1 MLAELQPREAGPVTL
16 PPPARPAWFRPAWSR
31 RAVGGLAPYL
41 YLVPALAGLVVWIYR
56 PLVETFDYSFYNWNM
71 LPTSPMIPAGWHNYS
86 QLFHLPA
93 LWQALGTTGLYMA
106 GLIVFGVGLPLLI
119 GVMGQN
125 VPARSR
131 GVYRALIF
139 MPVLISP
146 VVAATVWQFL
156 LTPNGG
162 LVDTVLHWFGLA
174 QTNWLQQP
182 NTAKFAIVAI
192 SGWKLLGVSVLVL
205 TAGLA
210 AISPE
215 YSEAAAIE
223 GAGRFQ
229 VFRRITLPL
238 LSPTLMFMFITAV
251 LVSSQVVFPLINVL
265 TQGGPEGSSTDI
277 YYFLYQYGFTSF
289 NVGLASAA
297 AVCFF
302 LTFGVL
308 ALICA
313 WLLERFSFYDN

>member
-1 MLAELQPREAGPVTL
+1 MLVEIQPREPSPVALSVPVRRTPVRRSAG
-16 PPPARPAWFRPAWSR
+16 R
-31 RAVGGLAPYL
+31 LAPYL
-41 YLVPALAGLVVWIYR
+41 YLFPALAGLVLWVYR
-56 PLVETFDYSFYNWNM
+56 PLAETFDYSFYNWDL
-71 LPTSPMIPAGWHNYS
+71 LPTSPRLAVGWSNYK
-86 QLFHLPA
+86 QLSHLPA
-93 LWQALGTTGLYMA
+93 LWQAVGTTGVYIA

-119 GVMGQN
+119 GVVAQN
-125 VPARSR
+125 VSPRSR
-131 GVYRALIF
+131 SAYRALIF
-139 MPVLISP
+139 LPVLVSP
-146 VVAATVWQFL
+146 VVAATLWEFL
-156 LTPNGG
+156 LAPSGG
-162 LVDTVLHWFGLA
+162 LVDTVLGWFGLA

-182 NTAKFAIVAI
+182 DTAKYAIVAI

-215 YSEAAAIE
+215 YSEAAAID
-223 GAGRFQ
+223 GASRAQ

-251 LVSSQVVFPLINVL
+251 LFSSQIVFPLINVL
-265 TQGGPEGSSTDI
+265 TQGGPQGASTDV

-302 LTFGVL
+302 IAFGVL

-313 WLLERFSFYDN
+313 WLLDRFSFYDN

>member
-1 MLAELQPREAGPVTL
+1 MLTELQPREASPVDL
-16 PPPARPAWFRPAWSR
+16 PAPGRPALR
-31 RAVGGLAPYL
+31 RRLLGGLAPYL
-41 YLVPALAGLVVWIYR
+41 YLVPALAGLVLWIYR
-56 PLVETFDYSFYNWNM
+56 PLVQTFDYSFYSWDL
-71 LPTSPMIPAGWHNYS
+71 LPTSPQVPVGWHNYV

-106 GLIVFGVGLPLLI
+106 ALIIFGVGLPLLI
-119 GVMGQN
+119 GVMAQN
-125 VPARSR
+125 VAPRSR

-139 MPVLISP
+139 LPVLISP
-146 VVAATVWQFL
+146 VVASTLWEFL
-156 LTPNGG
+156 LAPSGG
-162 LVDTVLHWFGLA
+162 LVDTVLGWLGLA
-174 QTNWLQQP
+174 QPNWLQQP
-182 NTAKFAIVAI
+182 DTAKYAIAAI

-215 YSEAAAIE
+215 YSEAAAID
-223 GAGRFQ
+223 GASRFQ

-251 LVSSQVVFPLINVL
+251 LFSSQVVFPLINVL
-265 TQGGPEGSSTDI
+265 TQGGPEGGTTDI
-277 YYFLYQYGFTSF
+277 YYFLYQYGFSSF

-302 LTFGVL
+302 LAFGAL
-308 ALICA
+308 AVVCA
-313 WLLERFSFYDN
+313 WLLDRFSFYDN

>member
-1 MLAELQPREAGPVTL
+1 MLTELQLREASPVDL
-16 PPPARPAWFRPAWSR
+16 PPPARPAVSR
-31 RAVGGLAPYL
+31 RLLGGAAPYL

-56 PLVETFDYSFYNWNM
+56 PLVETFQYSFYSWDM
-71 LPTSPMIPAGWHNYS
+71 LPTSPMVGVGWHNYE

-93 LWQALGTTGLYMA
+93 LWQALGTTGFFMVSLV
-106 GLIVFGVGLPLLI
+106 IFGVGLPLLI
-119 GVMGQN
+119 GMMGQN
-125 VPARSR
+125 VSPRSQ

-139 MPVLISP
+139 LPVLISP
-146 VVAATVWQFL
+146 VVAATLWEFL
-156 LTPNGG
+156 LAPNGG
-162 LVDTVLHWFGLA
+162 LIDTVLGWFGLG
-174 QTNWLQQP
+174 QPNWLQQP
-182 NTAKFAIVAI
+182 DTVKYAIAAI
-192 SGWKLLGVSVLVL
+192 TGWKQLGVSVLVL

-223 GAGRFQ
+223 GASRFQ

-238 LSPTLMFMFITAV
+238 LSPTLIFMFITAV
-251 LVSSQVVFPLINVL
+251 LFASQVVFPLVNVL
-265 TQGGPEGSSTDI
+265 TQGGPEGASTDI

-302 LTFGVL
+302 LAFGVL
-308 ALICA
+308 ALACA

>member
-1 MLAELQPREAGPVTL
+1 MLTELQPREASPVAAL
-16 PPPARPAWFRPAWSR
+16 PPAARPHLSR
-31 RAVGGLAPYL
+31 RLLGGLAPYL

-56 PLVETFDYSFYNWNM
+56 PLEETFDYSFYSWNM
-71 LPTSPMIPAGWHNYS
+71 LPTSPMTDVGWHNYV

-106 GLIVFGVGLPLLI
+106 GLVIFGVGLPLLI
-119 GVMGQN
+119 GVMAQN
-125 VPARSR
+125 IPTRAR
-131 GVYRALIF
+131 GAYRALIF
-139 MPVLISP
+139 LPVLVSP
-146 VVAATVWQFL
+146 VVAATLWEFL

-162 LVDTVLHWFGLA
+162 LVDTVLGWLRLA

-182 NTAKFAIVAI
+182 NTAKYAIVAI
-192 SGWKLLGVSVLVL
+192 SGWKLLGISVLVL

-223 GAGRFQ
+223 GASRFQ

-251 LVSSQVVFPLINVL
+251 LFSSQVVFPLINVL

-302 LTFGVL
+302 LAFGVL

>member
-1 MLAELQPREAGPVTL
+1 MLTELQPREASPVAL
-16 PPPARPAWFRPAWSR
+16 PLPGRPALPR
-31 RAVGGLAPYL
+31 RLLGGLAPYL

-56 PLVETFDYSFYNWNM
+56 PLVQTFDYSFYSWDL
-71 LPTSPMIPAGWHNYS
+71 LPTSPQVAVGWHNYV
-86 QLFHLPA
+86 QLFRLPA
-93 LWQALGTTGLYMA
+93 LWQALGTTGVYMA
-106 GLIVFGVGLPLLI
+106 GLIIFGVGLPLLI
-119 GVMGQN
+119 GFMAQN
-125 VPARSR
+125 VSTRSR

-139 MPVLISP
+139 LPVLISP
-146 VVAATVWQFL
+146 VVASTLWEFL
-156 LTPNGG
+156 LAPNGG
-162 LVDTVLHWFGLA
+162 LVDTVLGWFGLA
-174 QTNWLQQP
+174 QPNWLQQP
-182 NTAKFAIVAI
+182 DTVKYALVAI

-215 YSEAAAIE
+215 YSEAAAID
-223 GAGRFQ
+223 GASRFQ

-251 LVSSQVVFPLINVL
+251 LFSSQVVFPLVNVL
-265 TQGGPEGSSTDI
+265 TQGGPQGASTDV

-289 NVGLASAA
+289 DVGLASAA

-302 LTFGVL
+302 LAFGVL

-313 WLLERFSFYDN
+313 WLLDRFSFYDN